1 MVPHEILI
9 RFDRSGNV
17 QGAHQKNRDD
27 SGKIGKPVSIEIDT
41 IPGLIDL
48 SAAVAAR
55 DEALAKVDVLQAYVD
70 DLESQLDATVKGS
83 GTRRHLTPAAWIR
96 RYTPVEQLALTQFLS
111 KLDPNAD
118 DPIFVAVKRGA
129 DETDRKMRENEMV
142 DLSSPLMSLGLDAQI
157 AVGIIDA
164 ERKEELLKDSTAPE
178 RQF

>member
-1 MVPHEILI
+1 M
-9 RFDRSGNV
+9 
-17 QGAHQKNRDD
+17 
-27 SGKIGKPVSIEIDT
+27 
-41 IPGLIDL
+41 
-48 SAAVAAR
+48 
-55 DEALAKVDVLQAYVD
+55 
-70 DLESQLDATVKGS
+70 
-83 GTRRHLTPAAWIR
+83 
-96 RYTPVEQLALTQFLS
+96 TQFLS
-111 KLDPNAD
+111 KLDPNTD